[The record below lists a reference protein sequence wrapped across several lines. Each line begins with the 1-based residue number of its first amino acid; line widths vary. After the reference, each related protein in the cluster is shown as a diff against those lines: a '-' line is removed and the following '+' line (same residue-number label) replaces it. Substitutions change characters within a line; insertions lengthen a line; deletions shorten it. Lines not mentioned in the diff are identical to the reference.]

1 MNQMGQKGS
10 KLNDDFDETRAR
22 RKEKKTKAKNTTDDV
37 LFDVLILGAGMSGLS
52 CAREICFALG
62 DDDDFDEK
70 NAIKIALLEGNATVG
85 GRCKQT
91 NKIAKW
97 PVELGAEFVHGEIK
111 NPVKDLI
118 ETTMRREEDLEEI
131 DEKKAKPK
139 LQFSAFEW
147 PDRYAMNTTNK
158 EEKEEK
164 ENYSSSIQKEAPL
177 YSFSKSILLLRDGD
191 ECEKNDKDVWKI
203 HQLFDRLPGVSKT
216 STTTTTTT
224 HDDDSEDDEMSS
236 LSALEWLRDV
246 QKCTEREIR
255 VAELIYATDFGASLR
270 DIGMREIMIEK
281 ERWENGEQYL
291 VMNGGFNELFRRAF
305 LNAFTTRKSRTKKRL
320 IKGVVDENDD
330 DENDD
335 VRRRERNSNSNSNSN
350 SNNSDVVNIDVRL
363 NWEVKTVEKEDER
376 NLIKVT
382 GRTTTTTSEKKTLY
396 AKKVVVSLPLPIYRP
411 TDDDDSDD
419 KKNPKTPTSTSS
431 STSPSSESSSPPKTQ
446 LSRVTFH
453 PPLSEEKQKALRA
466 VKMGNAVKVLL
477 GFNEKFWPQEN
488 LFNVICDHPAPFP
501 EFWVVSDKEK
511 TINDSDDDD
520 NNNNNNDEEESKKEE
535 VRFVITFFVTGDRAN
550 AMAKINPKKRIEMAF
565 KQFVW
570 ITMRITNDDDGRKE
584 FDRIREKHLKTS
596 ETKAWSED
604 KFAGGSYTHPS
615 VGCDRRTRELL
626 AKSEWSDCLFF
637 CGEGTNASV
646 NPCLQGAFETGVRAA
661 KEVLESLKKTK
672 S

>member
-1 MNQMGQKGS
+1 MDGQKGS
-10 KLNDDFDETRAR
+10 EKNDSEKNERERETLKTNEEENFDE
-22 RKEKKTKAKNTTDDV
+22 NII
-37 LFDVLILGAGMSGLS
+37 FDVAILGAGMSGVS
-52 CAREICFALG
+52 CAREICFALIR
-62 DDDDFDEK
+62 DDDDEK
-70 NAIKIALLEGNATVG
+70 NALKGALLEARSSVG

-91 NKIAKW
+91 RKIAKW
-97 PVELGAEFVHGEIK
+97 PVELGAEFIHGEVK
-111 NPVKDLI
+111 NPVKDLLT
-118 ETTMRREEDLEEI
+118 ETMRREEDLEE
-131 DEKKAKPK
+131 DLAGKKGTPK
-139 LQFSAFEW
+139 RMQCSAFEW
-147 PDRYAMNTTNK
+147 PDRYAMNTTTTNNSNE
-158 EEKEEK
+158 EEKE
-164 ENYSSSIQKEAPL
+164 ALL
-177 YSFSKSILLLRDGD
+177 YSFSKKSMLVLRDGD

-216 STTTTTTT
+216 STTTTT
-224 HDDDSEDDEMSS
+224 HNDESEEDEMSS

-255 VAELIYATDFGASLR
+255 VAELIYATDFGASLK

-305 LNAFTTRKSRTKKRL
+305 LNAFQR
-320 IKGVVDENDD
+320 
-330 DENDD
+330 
-335 VRRRERNSNSNSNSN
+335 NSNSNSN
-350 SNNSDVVNIDVRL
+350 SNNSPVVNIDVRL
-363 NWEVKTVEKEDER
+363 NWEVETVEKEDER

-382 GRTTTTTSEKKTLY
+382 GRTTTTETSEKKTLY
-396 AKKVVVSLPLPIYRP
+396 AKKVVVSLPLPMYRP

-419 KKNPKTPTSTSS
+419 DKK
-431 STSPSSESSSPPKTQ
+431 

-453 PPLSEEKQKALRA
+453 PPLSEEKRKALRA

-511 TINDSDDDD
+511 TIYSDEDDII
-520 NNNNNNDEEESKKEE
+520 NNKTDDEEESKKEE

-550 AMAKINPKKRIEMAF
+550 AMAKIDPNERIEMAF
-565 KQFVW
+565 QQFVW
-570 ITMRITNDDDGRKE
+570 ITMRITNDDDDGRKE

-615 VGCDRRTRELL
+615 VGCDRKTRDLL

-661 KEVLESLKKTK
+661 KEVLESLKLQ
-672 S
+672 

>member
-1 MNQMGQKGS
+1 MLTPECFVRTPLLKRRVKGNTVRTTTKTPHKIIIMGQKEGS
-10 KLNDDFDETRAR
+10 EKNDSEKNEREKETKTNEEEDFS
-22 RKEKKTKAKNTTDDV
+22 DDIII
-37 LFDVLILGAGMSGLS
+37 FDVAILGAGMSGVS
-52 CAREICFALG
+52 CAREICFALH
-62 DDDDFDEK
+62 DDDDEK
-70 NAIKIALLEGNATVG
+70 NARKVALLEAQSTVG

-91 NKIAKW
+91 KKIAKW
-97 PVELGAEFVHGEIK
+97 PVELGAEFIHGEVK

-118 ETTMRREEDLEEI
+118 TETMRREEDLEE
-131 DEKKAKPK
+131 DLDGKKGTPK
-139 LQFSAFEW
+139 RMQCSAFEW
-147 PDRYAMNTTNK
+147 PDRYAMNTTTTNNSNT
-158 EEKEEK
+158 EEKD
-164 ENYSSSIQKEAPL
+164 ALL
-177 YSFSKSILLLRDGD
+177 YSFSKKSMLVLRDGD

-216 STTTTTTT
+216 STTTTTT
-224 HDDDSEDDEMSS
+224 HDDESEEDEMSS

-255 VAELIYATDFGASLR
+255 VAELIYATDFGASLK

-305 LNAFTTRKSRTKKRL
+305 LNAFQR
-320 IKGVVDENDD
+320 
-330 DENDD
+330 
-335 VRRRERNSNSNSNSN
+335 NSNSNSN
-350 SNNSDVVNIDVRL
+350 SNNSPVVNIDVRL
-363 NWEVKTVEKEDER
+363 NWEVETVEKVDER

-382 GRTTTTTSEKKTLY
+382 GRTTTTETSEKKTLY
-396 AKKVVVSLPLPIYRP
+396 AKKVVVSLPLPMYRP

-419 KKNPKTPTSTSS
+419 DKK
-431 STSPSSESSSPPKTQ
+431 

-453 PPLSEEKQKALRA
+453 PPLSEEKRKALRA

-511 TINDSDDDD
+511 TIYSDEDD
-520 NNNNNNDEEESKKEE
+520 NNNNTTTTNEEEESKKEE

-550 AMAKINPKKRIEMAF
+550 AMAKIDPNERIEMAF
-565 KQFVW
+565 QQFVW
-570 ITMRITNDDDGRKE
+570 ITMRITNDDDDGRKE

-615 VGCDRRTRELL
+615 VGCDRKTRDLL

-646 NPCLQGAFETGVRAA
+646 NPCLQGAFETGVRAG
-661 KEVLESLKKTK
+661 KEVLESLKLQ
-672 S
+672 

>member
-1 MNQMGQKGS
+1 MLTPECFVRTPLLKRRVKGNTVRTTTKTPHKIIIMGQKEGS
-10 KLNDDFDETRAR
+10 EKNDSEKNEREKETKTNEEEDFS
-22 RKEKKTKAKNTTDDV
+22 DDIII
-37 LFDVLILGAGMSGLS
+37 FDVAILGAGMSGVS
-52 CAREICFALG
+52 CAREICFALH
-62 DDDDFDEK
+62 DDDDEK
-70 NAIKIALLEGNATVG
+70 NARKVALLEAQSTVG

-91 NKIAKW
+91 KKIAKW
-97 PVELGAEFVHGEIK
+97 PVELGAEFIHGEVK
-111 NPVKDLI
+111 NPVKDLLA
-118 ETTMRREEDLEEI
+118 ETMRREEDLEE
-131 DEKKAKPK
+131 DLDGKKGTPK
-139 LQFSAFEW
+139 RMQCSAFEW
-147 PDRYAMNTTNK
+147 PDRYAMNTTTTNNSNT
-158 EEKEEK
+158 EEKD
-164 ENYSSSIQKEAPL
+164 ALL
-177 YSFSKSILLLRDGD
+177 YSFSKKSMLVLRDGD

-216 STTTTTTT
+216 STTTTT
-224 HDDDSEDDEMSS
+224 HNDESEEDEMSS

-255 VAELIYATDFGASLR
+255 VAELIYATDFGASLK

-305 LNAFTTRKSRTKKRL
+305 LNAFQR
-320 IKGVVDENDD
+320 
-330 DENDD
+330 
-335 VRRRERNSNSNSNSN
+335 NSNSNSN
-350 SNNSDVVNIDVRL
+350 SNNSPVVNIDVRL
-363 NWEVKTVEKEDER
+363 NWEVETVEKVDER

-382 GRTTTTTSEKKTLY
+382 GRTTTTETSEKKTLY

-419 KKNPKTPTSTSS
+419 DKK
-431 STSPSSESSSPPKTQ
+431 

-453 PPLSEEKQKALRA
+453 PPLSEEKRKALRA

-511 TINDSDDDD
+511 TIYSDEDD
-520 NNNNNNDEEESKKEE
+520 NNNNNNNNTNEEEESKKEE

-550 AMAKINPKKRIEMAF
+550 AMAKIDPNERIEMAF
-565 KQFVW
+565 QQFVW
-570 ITMRITNDDDGRKE
+570 ITMRITNDDDDGRKE

-615 VGCDRRTRELL
+615 VGCDRKTRDLL

-646 NPCLQGAFETGVRAA
+646 NPCLQGAFETGVRAG
-661 KEVLESLKKTK
+661 KEVLESLKLQ
-672 S
+672 

>member
-1 MNQMGQKGS
+1 MLTPECFVRTPLLKRRVKGNTVRTTTKTPHKIIIMGQKEGS
-10 KLNDDFDETRAR
+10 EKNDSEKNEREKET
-22 RKEKKTKAKNTTDDV
+22 KTNEERT
-37 LFDVLILGAGMSGLS
+37 LMHIFDVAILGAGMSGVS
-52 CAREICFALG
+52 CAREICFALH
-62 DDDDFDEK
+62 DDDDEK
-70 NAIKIALLEGNATVG
+70 NARKVALLEAQSTVG

-91 NKIAKW
+91 KKIAKW
-97 PVELGAEFVHGEIK
+97 PVELGAEFIHGEVK
-111 NPVKDLI
+111 NPVKDLLA
-118 ETTMRREEDLEEI
+118 ETMRREEDLEE
-131 DEKKAKPK
+131 DLDGKKGTPK
-139 LQFSAFEW
+139 RMQCSAFEW
-147 PDRYAMNTTNK
+147 PDRYAMNTTTTNNSNT
-158 EEKEEK
+158 EEKE
-164 ENYSSSIQKEAPL
+164 ALL
-177 YSFSKSILLLRDGD
+177 YSFSKKSMLVLRDGD

-216 STTTTTTT
+216 STTTTTT
-224 HDDDSEDDEMSS
+224 HNDESEEDEMSS

-255 VAELIYATDFGASLR
+255 VAELIYATDFGASLK

-305 LNAFTTRKSRTKKRL
+305 LNAFQR
-320 IKGVVDENDD
+320 
-330 DENDD
+330 
-335 VRRRERNSNSNSNSN
+335 NSNSNSN
-350 SNNSDVVNIDVRL
+350 SNNSPVVNIDVRL
-363 NWEVKTVEKEDER
+363 NWEVETVEKVDER

-382 GRTTTTTSEKKTLY
+382 GRTTTTETSEKKTLY

-419 KKNPKTPTSTSS
+419 DKK
-431 STSPSSESSSPPKTQ
+431 

-453 PPLSEEKQKALRA
+453 PPLSEEKRKALRA

-511 TINDSDDDD
+511 TIYSDEDD
-520 NNNNNNDEEESKKEE
+520 NNNNNNNTTNEEEESKKEE

-550 AMAKINPKKRIEMAF
+550 AMAKIDPNERIEMAF
-565 KQFVW
+565 QQFVW
-570 ITMRITNDDDGRKE
+570 ITMRITNDDDDGRKE

-615 VGCDRRTRELL
+615 VGCDRKTRDLL

-661 KEVLESLKKTK
+661 KEVLESLKLQ
-672 S
+672 

>member
-1 MNQMGQKGS
+1 MLTPECFVRTPLLKRRVKGNTVRTTTKTPHKIIIMGQKEGS
-10 KLNDDFDETRAR
+10 EKNDSEKNEREKETKTNEEEDFS
-22 RKEKKTKAKNTTDDV
+22 DDIII
-37 LFDVLILGAGMSGLS
+37 FDVAILGAGMSGVS
-52 CAREICFALG
+52 CAREICFALH
-62 DDDDFDEK
+62 DDDDEK
-70 NAIKIALLEGNATVG
+70 NARKVALLEAQSTVG

-91 NKIAKW
+91 KKIAKW
-97 PVELGAEFVHGEIK
+97 PVELGAEFIHGEVK
-111 NPVKDLI
+111 NPVKNLLA
-118 ETTMRREEDLEEI
+118 ETMRREEDLEE
-131 DEKKAKPK
+131 DLDGKKGTPK
-139 LQFSAFEW
+139 RMQCSAFEW
-147 PDRYAMNTTNK
+147 PDRYAMNTTTTNNNNSNK
-158 EEKEEK
+158 EEKE
-164 ENYSSSIQKEAPL
+164 ALL
-177 YSFSKSILLLRDGD
+177 YSFSKKSMLVLRDGD

-216 STTTTTTT
+216 STTTTT
-224 HDDDSEDDEMSS
+224 HDDESEEDEMSS

-255 VAELIYATDFGASLR
+255 VAELIYATDFGASLK

-305 LNAFTTRKSRTKKRL
+305 LNAFQR
-320 IKGVVDENDD
+320 
-330 DENDD
+330 
-335 VRRRERNSNSNSNSN
+335 NSNSNSN
-350 SNNSDVVNIDVRL
+350 SNNSPVVNIDVRL
-363 NWEVKTVEKEDER
+363 NWEVETVEKVDER

-382 GRTTTTTSEKKTLY
+382 GRTTTTETSEKKTLY
-396 AKKVVVSLPLPIYRP
+396 AKKVVVSLPLPMYRP

-419 KKNPKTPTSTSS
+419 DKK
-431 STSPSSESSSPPKTQ
+431 

-453 PPLSEEKQKALRA
+453 PPLSEEKRKALRA

-511 TINDSDDDD
+511 TIYSDEDD
-520 NNNNNNDEEESKKEE
+520 NNNNNNNTTNEEEESKKEE

-550 AMAKINPKKRIEMAF
+550 AMAKIDPNERIEMAF
-565 KQFVW
+565 QQFVW
-570 ITMRITNDDDGRKE
+570 ITMRITNDDDDGRKE

-615 VGCDRRTRELL
+615 VGCDRKTRDLL

-646 NPCLQGAFETGVRAA
+646 NPCLQGAFETGVRAG
-661 KEVLESLKKTK
+661 KEVLESLKLQ
-672 S
+672 

>member
-1 MNQMGQKGS
+1 MDGQKGS
-10 KLNDDFDETRAR
+10 EKNDSEKNERERETLKTNEEENFDE
-22 RKEKKTKAKNTTDDV
+22 NII
-37 LFDVLILGAGMSGLS
+37 FDVAILGAGMSGVS
-52 CAREICFALG
+52 CAREIYFALIR
-62 DDDDFDEK
+62 DDDDEK
-70 NAIKIALLEGNATVG
+70 NALKGALLEARSSVG

-91 NKIAKW
+91 RKIAKW
-97 PVELGAEFVHGEIK
+97 PVELGAEFIHGEVK
-111 NPVKDLI
+111 NPVKDLLT
-118 ETTMRREEDLEEI
+118 ETMRREEDLEE
-131 DEKKAKPK
+131 DLAGKKGTPK
-139 LQFSAFEW
+139 RMQCSAFEW
-147 PDRYAMNTTNK
+147 PDRYAMNTTTTNNSNE
-158 EEKEEK
+158 EEKE
-164 ENYSSSIQKEAPL
+164 ALL
-177 YSFSKSILLLRDGD
+177 YSFSKKSMLVLRDGD

-216 STTTTTTT
+216 STTTTT
-224 HDDDSEDDEMSS
+224 HNDESEEDEMSS

-255 VAELIYATDFGASLR
+255 VAELIYATDFGASLK

-305 LNAFTTRKSRTKKRL
+305 LNAFQRS
-320 IKGVVDENDD
+320 
-330 DENDD
+330 
-335 VRRRERNSNSNSNSN
+335 SNSNSNSIN
-350 SNNSDVVNIDVRL
+350 SPVVNIDVRL
-363 NWEVKTVEKEDER
+363 NWEVETVEKEDER

-382 GRTTTTTSEKKTLY
+382 GRTTTTETSEKKTLY
-396 AKKVVVSLPLPIYRP
+396 AKKVVVSLPLPMYRP

-419 KKNPKTPTSTSS
+419 DKK
-431 STSPSSESSSPPKTQ
+431 

-453 PPLSEEKQKALRA
+453 PPLSEEKRKALRA

-511 TINDSDDDD
+511 TIYSDEDD
-520 NNNNNNDEEESKKEE
+520 NNNNNNNTNEEEESKKEE

-550 AMAKINPKKRIEMAF
+550 AMAKIDPNERIEMAF
-565 KQFVW
+565 QQFVW
-570 ITMRITNDDDGRKE
+570 ITMRITNDDDDGRKE

-615 VGCDRRTRELL
+615 VGCDRKTRDLL

-661 KEVLESLKKTK
+661 KEVLESLKLQ
-672 S
+672 

>member
-1 MNQMGQKGS
+1 MGQKGS
-10 KLNDDFDETRAR
+10 EKNDSETNERERETKKTNEEDFD
-22 RKEKKTKAKNTTDDV
+22 DSI
-37 LFDVLILGAGMSGLS
+37 FDVAILGAGMSGVS
-52 CAREICFALG
+52 CAREICFALH
-62 DDDDFDEK
+62 DDDEK
-70 NAIKIALLEGNATVG
+70 NARKVALLEAHSTVG

-91 NKIAKW
+91 KKIAKW
-97 PVELGAEFVHGEIK
+97 PVELGAEFIHGEVK
-111 NPVKDLI
+111 NPVKDLLA
-118 ETTMRREEDLEEI
+118 ETMRREEDLEE
-131 DEKKAKPK
+131 DLDGKKGTPK
-139 LQFSAFEW
+139 RMQCSAFEW
-147 PDRYAMNTTNK
+147 PDRYAMNTTTTNNRNT
-158 EEKEEK
+158 EEKD
-164 ENYSSSIQKEAPL
+164 ALL
-177 YSFSKSILLLRDGD
+177 YSFSKKSMLVLRDGD

-216 STTTTTTT
+216 STTTTTT
-224 HDDDSEDDEMSS
+224 HNDEPEEDEMSS

-255 VAELIYATDFGASLR
+255 VAELIYATDFGASLK

-305 LNAFTTRKSRTKKRL
+305 LNAFQ
-320 IKGVVDENDD
+320 
-330 DENDD
+330 
-335 VRRRERNSNSNSNSN
+335 RNSNSNSNSN
-350 SNNSDVVNIDVRL
+350 SNNSPVVNIDVRL
-363 NWEVKTVEKEDER
+363 NWEVETVEKVDER

-382 GRTTTTTSEKKTLY
+382 GRTTTTETSEKKTLY
-396 AKKVVVSLPLPIYRP
+396 AKKVVVSLPLPMYRP

-419 KKNPKTPTSTSS
+419 KK
-431 STSPSSESSSPPKTQ
+431 

-453 PPLSEEKQKALRA
+453 PPLSEEKRKALRA

-511 TINDSDDDD
+511 TIYSDEDDNTT
-520 NNNNNNDEEESKKEE
+520 NNNNTTNEEEESKKEE

-550 AMAKINPKKRIEMAF
+550 AMAKIDPNERIEMAF
-565 KQFVW
+565 QQFVW
-570 ITMRITNDDDGRKE
+570 ITMRITNDDDDGRKE

-615 VGCDRRTRELL
+615 VGCDRKTRDLL

-661 KEVLESLKKTK
+661 KEVLESLKLQ
-672 S
+672 

>member
-1 MNQMGQKGS
+1 MGQKEGS
-10 KLNDDFDETRAR
+10 EKNDFEKNEREKET
-22 RKEKKTKAKNTTDDV
+22 KTNEEESI
-37 LFDVLILGAGMSGLS
+37 FDVAILGAGMSGVS
-52 CAREICFALG
+52 CAREICFALN
-62 DDDDFDEK
+62 DDDDDEK
-70 NAIKIALLEGNATVG
+70 NARKVALLEAHSSVG

-91 NKIAKW
+91 KKIAKW
-97 PVELGAEFVHGEIK
+97 PVELGAEFIHGEVK
-111 NPVKDLI
+111 NPVKNLLA
-118 ETTMRREEDLEEI
+118 ETMRREEDLEE
-131 DEKKAKPK
+131 DYLDGKKGTPK
-139 LQFSAFEW
+139 RMQCSAFEW
-147 PDRYAMNTTNK
+147 PDRYAMNTTTN
-158 EEKEEK
+158 EKEEK
-164 ENYSSSIQKEAPL
+164 ENAS
-177 YSFSKSILLLRDGD
+177 YSFSKKSMLVLRDGD

-216 STTTTTTT
+216 STTTTTT
-224 HDDDSEDDEMSS
+224 HDDESEEDEMSS

-255 VAELIYATDFGASLR
+255 VAELIYATDFGASLK

-305 LNAFTTRKSRTKKRL
+305 LNAFQR
-320 IKGVVDENDD
+320 
-330 DENDD
+330 
-335 VRRRERNSNSNSNSN
+335 NSNSNSN
-350 SNNSDVVNIDVRL
+350 SNNSPVVNIDLRL
-363 NWEVKTVEKEDER
+363 NWEVETVEKEDER

-382 GRTTTTTSEKKTLY
+382 GRTTTTETSEKKTLY

-419 KKNPKTPTSTSS
+419 DKK
-431 STSPSSESSSPPKTQ
+431 

-453 PPLSEEKQKALRA
+453 PPLSEEKRKALRA

-511 TINDSDDDD
+511 TIYSDEDDTTTST
-520 NNNNNNDEEESKKEE
+520 NNTTNEEEESKKEE

-550 AMAKINPKKRIEMAF
+550 AMAKIDPNERIEMAF
-565 KQFVW
+565 QQFVW
-570 ITMRITNDDDGRKE
+570 ITMRITNDDDDGRKE

-615 VGCDRRTRELL
+615 VGCDRKTRDLL

-661 KEVLESLKKTK
+661 KEVLESLKLQ
-672 S
+672 

>member
-1 MNQMGQKGS
+1 VLTPECFVVCTLFLKRRGKGNTVRTTTKTPHKIIIMGQKEGS
-10 KLNDDFDETRAR
+10 EKNDFENERERETKTNEEEDFD
-22 RKEKKTKAKNTTDDV
+22 DDSII
-37 LFDVLILGAGMSGLS
+37 FDVAILGAGMSGVS
-52 CAREICFALG
+52 CAREICFALN
-62 DDDDFDEK
+62 DDDDEK
-70 NAIKIALLEGNATVG
+70 NALKVALLEAQSTVG

-91 NKIAKW
+91 KKIAKW
-97 PVELGAEFVHGEIK
+97 PVELGAEFIHGEVK

-118 ETTMRREEDLEEI
+118 TETMRREEDLEE
-131 DEKKAKPK
+131 DLDGKKGTPK
-139 LQFSAFEW
+139 RMQCSAFEW
-147 PDRYAMNTTNK
+147 PDRYAMNTTTTNNNNSNK
-158 EEKEEK
+158 EEKD
-164 ENYSSSIQKEAPL
+164 ALL
-177 YSFSKSILLLRDGD
+177 YSFSKKSMLVLRDGD

-216 STTTTTTT
+216 STTTTTT
-224 HDDDSEDDEMSS
+224 HNDESEEDEMSS

-255 VAELIYATDFGASLR
+255 VAELIYATDFGASLK

-305 LNAFTTRKSRTKKRL
+305 LNAFQR
-320 IKGVVDENDD
+320 
-330 DENDD
+330 
-335 VRRRERNSNSNSNSN
+335 NSNSNSN
-350 SNNSDVVNIDVRL
+350 SNNSPVVNIDVRL
-363 NWEVKTVEKEDER
+363 NWEVETVEKVDER

-382 GRTTTTTSEKKTLY
+382 GRTATTETSEKKTLY

-419 KKNPKTPTSTSS
+419 DKK
-431 STSPSSESSSPPKTQ
+431 

-453 PPLSEEKQKALRA
+453 PPLSEEKRKALRA

-511 TINDSDDDD
+511 TIYSDEDD
-520 NNNNNNDEEESKKEE
+520 NNNNNNNTTNEEEESKKEE

-550 AMAKINPKKRIEMAF
+550 AMAKIDPNERIEMAF
-565 KQFVW
+565 QQFVW
-570 ITMRITNDDDGRKE
+570 ITMRITNDDDDGRKE

-615 VGCDRRTRELL
+615 VGCDRKTRDLL

-646 NPCLQGAFETGVRAA
+646 NPCLQGAFETGVRAG
-661 KEVLESLKKTK
+661 KEVLESLKLQ
-672 S
+672 

>member
-1 MNQMGQKGS
+1 MGQKEGS
-10 KLNDDFDETRAR
+10 EKNDFENERERETL
-22 RKEKKTKAKNTTDDV
+22 KTNEEEII
-37 LFDVLILGAGMSGLS
+37 FDVVILGAGMSGVS
-52 CAREICFALG
+52 CAREICFALH
-62 DDDDFDEK
+62 DDDDEK
-70 NAIKIALLEGNATVG
+70 NARKVALLEAQSTVG

-91 NKIAKW
+91 KKIAKW
-97 PVELGAEFVHGEIK
+97 PVELGAEFIHGEVK
-111 NPVKDLI
+111 NPVKDLLA
-118 ETTMRREEDLEEI
+118 ETMRREEDLEE
-131 DEKKAKPK
+131 DLDGKKGTPK
-139 LQFSAFEW
+139 RMQCSAFEW
-147 PDRYAMNTTNK
+147 PDRYAMNTTTTNNSNT
-158 EEKEEK
+158 EEKD
-164 ENYSSSIQKEAPL
+164 ALL
-177 YSFSKSILLLRDGD
+177 YSFSKKSMLVLRDGD

-216 STTTTTTT
+216 STTTTTT
-224 HDDDSEDDEMSS
+224 HNDESEEDEMSS

-255 VAELIYATDFGASLR
+255 VAELIYATDFGASLK

-305 LNAFTTRKSRTKKRL
+305 LNAFQR
-320 IKGVVDENDD
+320 
-330 DENDD
+330 
-335 VRRRERNSNSNSNSN
+335 NSNSNSN
-350 SNNSDVVNIDVRL
+350 SNNSPVVNIDVRL
-363 NWEVKTVEKEDER
+363 NWEVETVEKVDER

-382 GRTTTTTSEKKTLY
+382 GRTTTTETSEKKTLY

-419 KKNPKTPTSTSS
+419 KK
-431 STSPSSESSSPPKTQ
+431 

-453 PPLSEEKQKALRA
+453 PPLSEEKRKALRA

-511 TINDSDDDD
+511 TIYSDEDD
-520 NNNNNNDEEESKKEE
+520 NNNNNNNNTNEEEESKKEE

-550 AMAKINPKKRIEMAF
+550 AMAKIDPNERIEMAF
-565 KQFVW
+565 QQFVW
-570 ITMRITNDDDGRKE
+570 ITMRITNDDDDGRKE

-615 VGCDRRTRELL
+615 VGCDRKTRDLL

-646 NPCLQGAFETGVRAA
+646 NPCLQGAFETGVRAG
-661 KEVLESLKKTK
+661 KEVLESLKLQ
-672 S
+672 

>member
-1 MNQMGQKGS
+1 MGQKEGS
-10 KLNDDFDETRAR
+10 EKNDSEKNEREKET
-22 RKEKKTKAKNTTDDV
+22 KTNEEEI
-37 LFDVLILGAGMSGLS
+37 LFDVAILGAGMSGAS
-52 CAREICFALG
+52 CAREICFALH
-62 DDDDFDEK
+62 DDDDDDEK
-70 NAIKIALLEGNATVG
+70 NARKKVALLEAHSSVG

-91 NKIAKW
+91 KKIAKW
-97 PVELGAEFVHGEIK
+97 PVELGAEFIHGEVK
-111 NPVKDLI
+111 NPVKNLLA
-118 ETTMRREEDLEEI
+118 ETMRREEDLEE
-131 DEKKAKPK
+131 DLDGKKGTPK
-139 LQFSAFEW
+139 RMQCSAFEW
-147 PDRYAMNTTNK
+147 PDRYAMNTTTN
-158 EEKEEK
+158 EKEEK
-164 ENYSSSIQKEAPL
+164 ENAS
-177 YSFSKSILLLRDGD
+177 YSFSKKSMLVLRDGD

-216 STTTTTTT
+216 STTTTT
-224 HDDDSEDDEMSS
+224 HDDESEEDEMSS

-255 VAELIYATDFGASLR
+255 VAELIYATDFGASLK

-305 LNAFTTRKSRTKKRL
+305 LNAFQR
-320 IKGVVDENDD
+320 
-330 DENDD
+330 
-335 VRRRERNSNSNSNSN
+335 NSNSNSN
-350 SNNSDVVNIDVRL
+350 SNNSPVVNIDVRL
-363 NWEVKTVEKEDER
+363 NWEVETVEKEDER

-382 GRTTTTTSEKKTLY
+382 GRTTTTETSEKKTLY

-419 KKNPKTPTSTSS
+419 DKK
-431 STSPSSESSSPPKTQ
+431 

-453 PPLSEEKQKALRA
+453 PPLSEEKRKALRA

-511 TINDSDDDD
+511 TIYSDEDDNTTT
-520 NNNNNNDEEESKKEE
+520 NNNNTTNEEEESKKEE

-550 AMAKINPKKRIEMAF
+550 AMAKIDPNERIEMAF
-565 KQFVW
+565 QQFVW
-570 ITMRITNDDDGRKE
+570 ITMRITNDDDDGRKE

-615 VGCDRRTRELL
+615 VGCDRKTRDLL

-646 NPCLQGAFETGVRAA
+646 NPCLQGAFETGVRAG
-661 KEVLESLKKTK
+661 KEVLESLKLQ
-672 S
+672 

>member
-1 MNQMGQKGS
+1 MRTPLLKRRVKGNTVRTTTKTPHKIIIMGQKEGS
-10 KLNDDFDETRAR
+10 EKNDSEKNEREKETKTNEEDFD
-22 RKEKKTKAKNTTDDV
+22 DII
-37 LFDVLILGAGMSGLS
+37 FDVAILGAGMSGVS
-52 CAREICFALG
+52 CAREICFALH
-62 DDDDFDEK
+62 DDDDEK
-70 NAIKIALLEGNATVG
+70 NARKVALLEAHSTVG

-91 NKIAKW
+91 KKIAKW
-97 PVELGAEFVHGEIK
+97 PVELGAEFIHGEVK
-111 NPVKDLI
+111 NPVKDLLA
-118 ETTMRREEDLEEI
+118 ETMRREEDLEE
-131 DEKKAKPK
+131 DLDGKKGTPK
-139 LQFSAFEW
+139 RMQCSAFEW
-147 PDRYAMNTTNK
+147 PDRYAMNTTTTNNSNT
-158 EEKEEK
+158 EEKE
-164 ENYSSSIQKEAPL
+164 ALL
-177 YSFSKSILLLRDGD
+177 YSFSKKSMLVLRDGD

-216 STTTTTTT
+216 STTTTTT
-224 HDDDSEDDEMSS
+224 HDDESEEDEMSS

-255 VAELIYATDFGASLR
+255 VAELIYATDFGASLK

-305 LNAFTTRKSRTKKRL
+305 LNAFQR
-320 IKGVVDENDD
+320 
-330 DENDD
+330 
-335 VRRRERNSNSNSNSN
+335 NSNSNSN
-350 SNNSDVVNIDVRL
+350 SNNSPVVNIDVRL
-363 NWEVKTVEKEDER
+363 NWEVETVEKVDER

-382 GRTTTTTSEKKTLY
+382 GRTTTTETSEKKTLY

-419 KKNPKTPTSTSS
+419 DKK
-431 STSPSSESSSPPKTQ
+431 

-453 PPLSEEKQKALRA
+453 PPLSEEKRKALRA

-511 TINDSDDDD
+511 TIYSDEDD
-520 NNNNNNDEEESKKEE
+520 NNNNNNNTTNEEEESKKEE

-550 AMAKINPKKRIEMAF
+550 AMAKIDPNERIEMAF
-565 KQFVW
+565 QQFVW
-570 ITMRITNDDDGRKE
+570 ITMRITNDDDDGRKE

-615 VGCDRRTRELL
+615 VGCDRKTRDLL

-646 NPCLQGAFETGVRAA
+646 NPCLQGAFETGVRAG
-661 KEVLESLKKTK
+661 KEVLESLKLQ
-672 S
+672 

>member
-1 MNQMGQKGS
+1 MDGQKGS
-10 KLNDDFDETRAR
+10 EKNDSEKNERERETLKTNEEENFDE
-22 RKEKKTKAKNTTDDV
+22 NII
-37 LFDVLILGAGMSGLS
+37 FDVAILGAGMSGVS
-52 CAREICFALG
+52 CAREIYFALIR
-62 DDDDFDEK
+62 DDDDEK
-70 NAIKIALLEGNATVG
+70 NALKGALLEARSSVG

-91 NKIAKW
+91 RKIAKW
-97 PVELGAEFVHGEIK
+97 PVELGAEFIHGEVK
-111 NPVKDLI
+111 NPVKDLLT
-118 ETTMRREEDLEEI
+118 ETMRREEDLEE
-131 DEKKAKPK
+131 DLAGKKGTPK
-139 LQFSAFEW
+139 RMQCSAFEW
-147 PDRYAMNTTNK
+147 PDRYAMNTTTTNNSNE
-158 EEKEEK
+158 EEKE
-164 ENYSSSIQKEAPL
+164 ALL
-177 YSFSKSILLLRDGD
+177 YSFSKKSMLVLRDGD

-216 STTTTTTT
+216 STTTTT
-224 HDDDSEDDEMSS
+224 HNDESEEDEMSS

-255 VAELIYATDFGASLR
+255 VAELIYATDFGASLK

-305 LNAFTTRKSRTKKRL
+305 LNAFQR
-320 IKGVVDENDD
+320 
-330 DENDD
+330 
-335 VRRRERNSNSNSNSN
+335 NSNSNSN
-350 SNNSDVVNIDVRL
+350 SNNSPVVNIDVRL
-363 NWEVKTVEKEDER
+363 NWEVETVEKEDER

-382 GRTTTTTSEKKTLY
+382 GRTTTTETSEKKTLY
-396 AKKVVVSLPLPIYRP
+396 AKKVVVSLPLPMYRP

-419 KKNPKTPTSTSS
+419 DKK
-431 STSPSSESSSPPKTQ
+431 

-453 PPLSEEKQKALRA
+453 PPLSEEKRKALRA

-511 TINDSDDDD
+511 TIYSDEDD
-520 NNNNNNDEEESKKEE
+520 NNNNNNNTNEEEESKKEE

-550 AMAKINPKKRIEMAF
+550 AMAKIDPNERIEMAF
-565 KQFVW
+565 QQFVW
-570 ITMRITNDDDGRKE
+570 ITMRITNDDDDGRKE

-615 VGCDRRTRELL
+615 VGCDRKTRDLL

-661 KEVLESLKKTK
+661 KEVLESLKLQ
-672 S
+672 

>member
-1 MNQMGQKGS
+1 MGQKGS
-10 KLNDDFDETRAR
+10 EKNDSETNERER
-22 RKEKKTKAKNTTDDV
+22 ETKKTNEEEDFSDDIII
-37 LFDVLILGAGMSGLS
+37 FDVVILGAGMSGVS
-52 CAREICFALG
+52 CAREICFALN
-62 DDDDFDEK
+62 DDDEK
-70 NAIKIALLEGNATVG
+70 NARKVALLEAHSTVG

-91 NKIAKW
+91 KKIAKW
-97 PVELGAEFVHGEIK
+97 PVELGAEFIHGEVK
-111 NPVKDLI
+111 NPVKDLLA
-118 ETTMRREEDLEEI
+118 ETMRREEDLEE
-131 DEKKAKPK
+131 DLDGKKGTPK
-139 LQFSAFEW
+139 RMQCSAFEW
-147 PDRYAMNTTNK
+147 PDRYAMNTNNNSSSNT
-158 EEKEEK
+158 EEKD
-164 ENYSSSIQKEAPL
+164 ALL
-177 YSFSKSILLLRDGD
+177 YSFSKKSMLVLRDGD

-216 STTTTTTT
+216 STTTTTT
-224 HDDDSEDDEMSS
+224 HNDEPEEDEMSS

-305 LNAFTTRKSRTKKRL
+305 LNAFQR
-320 IKGVVDENDD
+320 
-330 DENDD
+330 
-335 VRRRERNSNSNSNSN
+335 NSNSNSN
-350 SNNSDVVNIDVRL
+350 SNNSPVVNIDVRL
-363 NWEVKTVEKEDER
+363 NWEVETVEKEDER

-419 KKNPKTPTSTSS
+419 KKNPKTPTSTST

-453 PPLSEEKQKALRA
+453 PPLSEQKQKALRA

-511 TINDSDDDD
+511 TIYSDEDD
-520 NNNNNNDEEESKKEE
+520 NNNNNNNNNTNEEEESKKEE

-550 AMAKINPKKRIEMAF
+550 AMAKIDPNERIEMAF
-565 KQFVW
+565 QQFVW
-570 ITMRITNDDDGRKE
+570 ITMRITNDDDDGRKE

-615 VGCDRRTRELL
+615 VGCDRKTRDLL

-661 KEVLESLKKTK
+661 KEVLESLKLQ
-672 S
+672 

>member
-1 MNQMGQKGS
+1 MGQKGS
-10 KLNDDFDETRAR
+10 EKNDSETNERER
-22 RKEKKTKAKNTTDDV
+22 ETKKTNEEEII
-37 LFDVLILGAGMSGLS
+37 FDVAILGAGMSGVS
-52 CAREICFALG
+52 CAREICFALH
-62 DDDDFDEK
+62 DDEK
-70 NAIKIALLEGNATVG
+70 NARKVALLEAHSTVG

-91 NKIAKW
+91 KKIAKW
-97 PVELGAEFVHGEIK
+97 PVELGAEFIHGEVK
-111 NPVKDLI
+111 NPVKDLLA
-118 ETTMRREEDLEEI
+118 ETMRREEDLEE
-131 DEKKAKPK
+131 DLDGKKGTPK
-139 LQFSAFEW
+139 RMQCSAFEW
-147 PDRYAMNTTNK
+147 PDRYAMNTTTTNNRNT
-158 EEKEEK
+158 EEKD
-164 ENYSSSIQKEAPL
+164 ALL
-177 YSFSKSILLLRDGD
+177 YSFSKKSMLVLRDGD

-216 STTTTTTT
+216 STTTTTT
-224 HDDDSEDDEMSS
+224 HNDESEEDEMSS

-255 VAELIYATDFGASLR
+255 VAELIYATDFGASLK

-305 LNAFTTRKSRTKKRL
+305 LNAFQR
-320 IKGVVDENDD
+320 
-330 DENDD
+330 
-335 VRRRERNSNSNSNSN
+335 NSNSNSN
-350 SNNSDVVNIDVRL
+350 SNNSPVVNIDVRL
-363 NWEVKTVEKEDER
+363 NWEVETVEKVDER

-382 GRTTTTTSEKKTLY
+382 GRTTTTETSEKKTLY

-419 KKNPKTPTSTSS
+419 KK
-431 STSPSSESSSPPKTQ
+431 

-453 PPLSEEKQKALRA
+453 PPLSEEKRKALRA

-511 TINDSDDDD
+511 TIYSDEDDNTT
-520 NNNNNNDEEESKKEE
+520 NNNNTTNEEEESKKEE

-550 AMAKINPKKRIEMAF
+550 AMAKIDPNERIEMAF
-565 KQFVW
+565 QQFVW
-570 ITMRITNDDDGRKE
+570 ITMRITNDDDDGRKE

-615 VGCDRRTRELL
+615 VGCDRKTRDLL

-661 KEVLESLKKTK
+661 KEVLESLKLQ
-672 S
+672 

>member
-1 MNQMGQKGS
+1 VLKVLTPLLKRRGKGNTVRTTTKTPHKIIIMGQKEGS
-10 KLNDDFDETRAR
+10 EKNDFENERERET
-22 RKEKKTKAKNTTDDV
+22 KKTNEEEII
-37 LFDVLILGAGMSGLS
+37 FDVVILGAGMSGVS
-52 CAREICFALG
+52 CAREICFALH
-62 DDDDFDEK
+62 DDDDEK
-70 NAIKIALLEGNATVG
+70 NARKVALLEAHSTVG

-91 NKIAKW
+91 KKIAKW
-97 PVELGAEFVHGEIK
+97 PVELGAEFIHGEVK
-111 NPVKDLI
+111 NPVKDLLT
-118 ETTMRREEDLEEI
+118 ETMRREEDLEE
-131 DEKKAKPK
+131 DLDGKKGTPK
-139 LQFSAFEW
+139 RMQCSAFEW
-147 PDRYAMNTTNK
+147 PDRYAMNTTTNNNSNK
-158 EEKEEK
+158 EEKE
-164 ENYSSSIQKEAPL
+164 ALL
-177 YSFSKSILLLRDGD
+177 YSFSKKSMLVLRDGD

-216 STTTTTTT
+216 STTTTT
-224 HDDDSEDDEMSS
+224 HDDESEEDEMSS

-255 VAELIYATDFGASLR
+255 VAELIYATDFGASLK

-305 LNAFTTRKSRTKKRL
+305 LNAFQR
-320 IKGVVDENDD
+320 
-330 DENDD
+330 
-335 VRRRERNSNSNSNSN
+335 NSNSNSN
-350 SNNSDVVNIDVRL
+350 SNNSPVVNIDVRL
-363 NWEVKTVEKEDER
+363 NWEVETVEKVDER

-382 GRTTTTTSEKKTLY
+382 GRTTTTETSEKKTLY

-419 KKNPKTPTSTSS
+419 DKK
-431 STSPSSESSSPPKTQ
+431 

-453 PPLSEEKQKALRA
+453 PPLSEEKRKALRA

-511 TINDSDDDD
+511 TIYSDEDD
-520 NNNNNNDEEESKKEE
+520 NNNNNNTNEEEESKKEE

-550 AMAKINPKKRIEMAF
+550 AMAKIDPNERIEMAF
-565 KQFVW
+565 QQFVW
-570 ITMRITNDDDGRKE
+570 ITMRITNDDDDGRKE

-615 VGCDRRTRELL
+615 VGCDRKTRDLL

-661 KEVLESLKKTK
+661 KEVLESLKLQ
-672 S
+672 

>member
-1 MNQMGQKGS
+1 MGQKEGS
-10 KLNDDFDETRAR
+10 EKNDFENERERETL
-22 RKEKKTKAKNTTDDV
+22 KTNEEEII
-37 LFDVLILGAGMSGLS
+37 FDVVILGAGMSGVS
-52 CAREICFALG
+52 CAREICFALH
-62 DDDDFDEK
+62 DDDDEK
-70 NAIKIALLEGNATVG
+70 NARKVALLEAHSTVG

-91 NKIAKW
+91 KKIAKW
-97 PVELGAEFVHGEIK
+97 PVELGAEFIHGEVK
-111 NPVKDLI
+111 NPVKDLLA
-118 ETTMRREEDLEEI
+118 ETMRREEDLEE
-131 DEKKAKPK
+131 DLDGKKGTPK
-139 LQFSAFEW
+139 RMQCSAFEW
-147 PDRYAMNTTNK
+147 PDRYAMNTTTTNNSNT
-158 EEKEEK
+158 EEKD
-164 ENYSSSIQKEAPL
+164 ALL
-177 YSFSKSILLLRDGD
+177 YSFSKKSMLVLRDGD

-216 STTTTTTT
+216 STTTTTT
-224 HDDDSEDDEMSS
+224 HNDESEEDEMSS

-255 VAELIYATDFGASLR
+255 VAELIYATDFGASLK

-305 LNAFTTRKSRTKKRL
+305 LNAFQR
-320 IKGVVDENDD
+320 
-330 DENDD
+330 
-335 VRRRERNSNSNSNSN
+335 NSNSNSN
-350 SNNSDVVNIDVRL
+350 SNNSPVVNIDVRL
-363 NWEVKTVEKEDER
+363 NWEVETVEKVDER

-382 GRTTTTTSEKKTLY
+382 GRTTTTETSEKKTLY
-396 AKKVVVSLPLPIYRP
+396 AKKVVVSLPLPMYRP

-419 KKNPKTPTSTSS
+419 DKK
-431 STSPSSESSSPPKTQ
+431 

-453 PPLSEEKQKALRA
+453 PPLSEEKRKALRA

-511 TINDSDDDD
+511 TIYSDEDD
-520 NNNNNNDEEESKKEE
+520 NTTTNNNTTNEEEESKKEE

-550 AMAKINPKKRIEMAF
+550 AMAKIDPNERIEMAF
-565 KQFVW
+565 QQFVW
-570 ITMRITNDDDGRKE
+570 ITMRITNDDDDGRKE

-615 VGCDRRTRELL
+615 VGCDRKTRDLL

-661 KEVLESLKKTK
+661 KEVLESLKLQ
-672 S
+672 

>member
-1 MNQMGQKGS
+1 MGQKGS
-10 KLNDDFDETRAR
+10 EKNDFENEREKET
-22 RKEKKTKAKNTTDDV
+22 KKTNEEEII
-37 LFDVLILGAGMSGLS
+37 FDVAILGAGMSGVS
-52 CAREICFALG
+52 CAREICFALH
-62 DDDDFDEK
+62 DDDDEK
-70 NAIKIALLEGNATVG
+70 NARKVALLEAQSTVG

-91 NKIAKW
+91 KKIAKW
-97 PVELGAEFVHGEIK
+97 PVELGAEFIHGEVK
-111 NPVKDLI
+111 NPVKDLLA
-118 ETTMRREEDLEEI
+118 ETMRREEDLEE
-131 DEKKAKPK
+131 DLDGKKGTPK
-139 LQFSAFEW
+139 RMQCSAFEW
-147 PDRYAMNTTNK
+147 PDRYAMNTTTTNNSNT
-158 EEKEEK
+158 EEKD
-164 ENYSSSIQKEAPL
+164 ALL
-177 YSFSKSILLLRDGD
+177 YSFSKKSMLVLRDGD

-216 STTTTTTT
+216 STTTTTT
-224 HDDDSEDDEMSS
+224 HNDESEEDEMSS

-255 VAELIYATDFGASLR
+255 VAELIYATDFGASLK

-305 LNAFTTRKSRTKKRL
+305 LNAFQR
-320 IKGVVDENDD
+320 
-330 DENDD
+330 
-335 VRRRERNSNSNSNSN
+335 NSNSNSN
-350 SNNSDVVNIDVRL
+350 SNNSPVVNIDVRL
-363 NWEVKTVEKEDER
+363 NWEVETVEKVDER

-382 GRTTTTTSEKKTLY
+382 GRTTTTETSEKKTLY

-419 KKNPKTPTSTSS
+419 DKK
-431 STSPSSESSSPPKTQ
+431 

-453 PPLSEEKQKALRA
+453 PPLSEEKRKALRA

-511 TINDSDDDD
+511 TIYSDEDD
-520 NNNNNNDEEESKKEE
+520 NNNNNTNEEEESKKEE

-550 AMAKINPKKRIEMAF
+550 AMAKIDPNERIEMAF
-565 KQFVW
+565 QQFVW
-570 ITMRITNDDDGRKE
+570 ITMRITNDDDDGRKE

-615 VGCDRRTRELL
+615 VGCDRKTRDLL

-661 KEVLESLKKTK
+661 KEVLESLKLQ
-672 S
+672 

>member
-1 MNQMGQKGS
+1 MDGQKGS
-10 KLNDDFDETRAR
+10 EKNDSEKNERERETLKTNEEENFDE
-22 RKEKKTKAKNTTDDV
+22 NII
-37 LFDVLILGAGMSGLS
+37 FDVAILGAGMSGVS
-52 CAREICFALG
+52 CAREICFALIR
-62 DDDDFDEK
+62 DDDDEK
-70 NAIKIALLEGNATVG
+70 NALKGALLEARSSVG

-91 NKIAKW
+91 RKIAKW
-97 PVELGAEFVHGEIK
+97 PVELGAEFIHGEVK
-111 NPVKDLI
+111 NPVKDLLT
-118 ETTMRREEDLEEI
+118 ETMRREEDLEE
-131 DEKKAKPK
+131 DLDGKKGTPK
-139 LQFSAFEW
+139 RMQCSAFEW
-147 PDRYAMNTTNK
+147 PDRYAMNTTTNNNSNK
-158 EEKEEK
+158 EEKE
-164 ENYSSSIQKEAPL
+164 ALL
-177 YSFSKSILLLRDGD
+177 YSFSKKSMLVLRDGD

-216 STTTTTTT
+216 STTTTT
-224 HDDDSEDDEMSS
+224 HNDESEEDEMSS

-255 VAELIYATDFGASLR
+255 VAELIYATDFGASLK

-305 LNAFTTRKSRTKKRL
+305 LNAFQR
-320 IKGVVDENDD
+320 
-330 DENDD
+330 
-335 VRRRERNSNSNSNSN
+335 NSNSNSN
-350 SNNSDVVNIDVRL
+350 SNNSPVVNIDVRL
-363 NWEVKTVEKEDER
+363 NWEVETVEKEDER

-382 GRTTTTTSEKKTLY
+382 GRTTTTETSEKKTLY
-396 AKKVVVSLPLPIYRP
+396 AKKVVVSLPLPMYRP

-419 KKNPKTPTSTSS
+419 DKK
-431 STSPSSESSSPPKTQ
+431 

-453 PPLSEEKQKALRA
+453 PPLSEEKRKALRA

-511 TINDSDDDD
+511 TIYSDEDD
-520 NNNNNNDEEESKKEE
+520 NNNNNNNTNEEEESKKEE

-550 AMAKINPKKRIEMAF
+550 AMAKIDPNERIEMAF
-565 KQFVW
+565 QQFVW
-570 ITMRITNDDDGRKE
+570 ITMRITNDDDDGRKE

-615 VGCDRRTRELL
+615 VGCDRKTRDLL
-626 AKSEWSDCLFF
+626 AKSEWSDCVFF

-661 KEVLESLKKTK
+661 KEVLESLKLQ
-672 S
+672 

>member
-1 MNQMGQKGS
+1 VRTPLLKRRVKGNTVTTKIPHKIFMGQKGS
-10 KLNDDFDETRAR
+10 EKNDFENERERET
-22 RKEKKTKAKNTTDDV
+22 KTNEEEII
-37 LFDVLILGAGMSGLS
+37 FDVAILGAGMSGVS
-52 CAREICFALG
+52 CAREICFALH
-62 DDDDFDEK
+62 DDDDEK
-70 NAIKIALLEGNATVG
+70 NARKVALLEAHSTVG

-91 NKIAKW
+91 KKIAKW
-97 PVELGAEFVHGEIK
+97 PVELGAEFIHGEVK

-118 ETTMRREEDLEEI
+118 TETMRREEDSEE
-131 DEKKAKPK
+131 DLDGKKGTPK
-139 LQFSAFEW
+139 RMQCSAFEW
-147 PDRYAMNTTNK
+147 PDRYAMNTTTTNNNNSNK
-158 EEKEEK
+158 EEKE
-164 ENYSSSIQKEAPL
+164 ALL
-177 YSFSKSILLLRDGD
+177 YSFSKKSMLVLRDGD

-216 STTTTTTT
+216 STTTTTT
-224 HDDDSEDDEMSS
+224 HNDESEEDEMSS

-255 VAELIYATDFGASLR
+255 VAELIYATDFGASLK

-305 LNAFTTRKSRTKKRL
+305 LNAFQR
-320 IKGVVDENDD
+320 
-330 DENDD
+330 
-335 VRRRERNSNSNSNSN
+335 NSNSNSN
-350 SNNSDVVNIDVRL
+350 SNNSPVVNIDVRL
-363 NWEVKTVEKEDER
+363 NWEVETVEKVDER

-382 GRTTTTTSEKKTLY
+382 GRTTTTETSEKKTLY
-396 AKKVVVSLPLPIYRP
+396 AKKVVVSLPLPMYRP

-419 KKNPKTPTSTSS
+419 DKK
-431 STSPSSESSSPPKTQ
+431 

-453 PPLSEEKQKALRA
+453 PPLSEEKRKALRA

-511 TINDSDDDD
+511 TIYSDEDD
-520 NNNNNNDEEESKKEE
+520 NNNNNNTNEEEESKKEE

-550 AMAKINPKKRIEMAF
+550 AMAKIDPNERIEMAF
-565 KQFVW
+565 QQFVW
-570 ITMRITNDDDGRKE
+570 ITMRITNDDDDGRKE

-615 VGCDRRTRELL
+615 VGCDRKTRDLL

-661 KEVLESLKKTK
+661 KEVLESLKLQ
-672 S
+672 

>member
-1 MNQMGQKGS
+1 MLTPECFVVRTPLLKRRVKGNTVTTKIPHKIFMGQKGS
-10 KLNDDFDETRAR
+10 EKNDFENERERETKKTNEEEDFD
-22 RKEKKTKAKNTTDDV
+22 DDSII
-37 LFDVLILGAGMSGLS
+37 FDVAILGAGMSGVS
-52 CAREICFALG
+52 CAREICFALH
-62 DDDDFDEK
+62 DDDDEK
-70 NAIKIALLEGNATVG
+70 NALKVALLEAQSTVG

-91 NKIAKW
+91 NNIAKW
-97 PVELGAEFVHGEIK
+97 PVELGAEFIHGEVK
-111 NPVKDLI
+111 NPVKNLLA
-118 ETTMRREEDLEEI
+118 ETMRREEDLEE
-131 DEKKAKPK
+131 DLDGKKGTPK
-139 LQFSAFEW
+139 RMQCSAFEW
-147 PDRYAMNTTNK
+147 PDRYAMNTTTN
-158 EEKEEK
+158 EKEEK
-164 ENYSSSIQKEAPL
+164 ENAS
-177 YSFSKSILLLRDGD
+177 YSFSKKSMLVLRDGD

-216 STTTTTTT
+216 RTITTT
-224 HDDDSEDDEMSS
+224 HDDESEEDEMSS

-255 VAELIYATDFGASLR
+255 VAELIYATDFGASLK

-305 LNAFTTRKSRTKKRL
+305 LNAFNSTRSRKKERL
-320 IKGVVDENDD
+320 IKGLV

-335 VRRRERNSNSNSNSN
+335 VRRRERRNSNSN
-350 SNNSDVVNIDVRL
+350 SNNSPVVNIDVRL
-363 NWEVKTVEKEDER
+363 NWEVETVEKVDER

-382 GRTTTTTSEKKTLY
+382 GRTTTTETSEKKTLY

-419 KKNPKTPTSTSS
+419 DKK
-431 STSPSSESSSPPKTQ
+431 

-453 PPLSEEKQKALRA
+453 PPLSEEKRKALRA

-511 TINDSDDDD
+511 TIYSDEDD
-520 NNNNNNDEEESKKEE
+520 NNNNNNTTNEEEESKKEE

-550 AMAKINPKKRIEMAF
+550 AMAKIDPNERIEMAF
-565 KQFVW
+565 QQFVW
-570 ITMRITNDDDGRKE
+570 ITMRITNDDDDGRKE

-615 VGCDRRTRELL
+615 VGCDRKTRDLL
-626 AKSEWSDCLFF
+626 AKSEWCDCLFF

-646 NPCLQGAFETGVRAA
+646 NPCLQGAFETGVRAG
-661 KEVLESLKKTK
+661 KEVLESLKLQ
-672 S
+672 

>member
-1 MNQMGQKGS
+1 MLTPQCFVRTPLLKRRVKGNTVRTTTKTPHKIIIMGQKEGS
-10 KLNDDFDETRAR
+10 EKNDSEKNEREKETKTNEEDFD
-22 RKEKKTKAKNTTDDV
+22 DII
-37 LFDVLILGAGMSGLS
+37 FDVAILGAGMSGVS
-52 CAREICFALG
+52 CAREICFALH
-62 DDDDFDEK
+62 DDDDEK
-70 NAIKIALLEGNATVG
+70 NARKVALLEAHSTVG

-91 NKIAKW
+91 KKIAKW
-97 PVELGAEFVHGEIK
+97 PVELGAEFIHGEVK
-111 NPVKDLI
+111 NPVKDLLA
-118 ETTMRREEDLEEI
+118 ETMRREEDLEE
-131 DEKKAKPK
+131 DLDGKKGTPK
-139 LQFSAFEW
+139 RMQCSAFEW
-147 PDRYAMNTTNK
+147 PDRYAMNTTTTNNSNT
-158 EEKEEK
+158 EEKE
-164 ENYSSSIQKEAPL
+164 ALL
-177 YSFSKSILLLRDGD
+177 YSFSKKSMLVLRDGD

-216 STTTTTTT
+216 STTTTTT
-224 HDDDSEDDEMSS
+224 HNDESEEDEMSS

-255 VAELIYATDFGASLR
+255 VAELIYATDFGASLK

-305 LNAFTTRKSRTKKRL
+305 LNAFQR
-320 IKGVVDENDD
+320 
-330 DENDD
+330 
-335 VRRRERNSNSNSNSN
+335 NSNSNSN
-350 SNNSDVVNIDVRL
+350 SNNSPVVNIDVRL
-363 NWEVKTVEKEDER
+363 NWEVETVEKVDER

-382 GRTTTTTSEKKTLY
+382 GRTTTTETSEKKTLY

-419 KKNPKTPTSTSS
+419 DKK
-431 STSPSSESSSPPKTQ
+431 

-453 PPLSEEKQKALRA
+453 PPLSEEKRKALRA

-511 TINDSDDDD
+511 TIYSDEDD
-520 NNNNNNDEEESKKEE
+520 NNNNNNNTNEEEESKKEE

-550 AMAKINPKKRIEMAF
+550 AMAKIDPNERIEMAF
-565 KQFVW
+565 QQFVW
-570 ITMRITNDDDGRKE
+570 ITMRITNDDDDGRKE

-615 VGCDRRTRELL
+615 VGCDRKTRDLL

-646 NPCLQGAFETGVRAA
+646 NPCLQGAFETGVRAG
-661 KEVLESLKKTK
+661 KEVLESLKLQ
-672 S
+672 

>member
-1 MNQMGQKGS
+1 MGQKGS
-10 KLNDDFDETRAR
+10 EKNDFENEREKET
-22 RKEKKTKAKNTTDDV
+22 KKTNEEEII
-37 LFDVLILGAGMSGLS
+37 FDVAILGAGMSGVS
-52 CAREICFALG
+52 CAREICFALH
-62 DDDDFDEK
+62 DDDDDEK
-70 NAIKIALLEGNATVG
+70 NARKVALLEAQSTVG

-91 NKIAKW
+91 KKIAKW
-97 PVELGAEFVHGEIK
+97 PVELGAEFIHGEVK
-111 NPVKDLI
+111 NPVKDLLA
-118 ETTMRREEDLEEI
+118 ETMRREEDLEE
-131 DEKKAKPK
+131 DLDGKKGTPK
-139 LQFSAFEW
+139 RMQCSAFEW
-147 PDRYAMNTTNK
+147 PDRYAMNTTTTNNSNT
-158 EEKEEK
+158 EEKE
-164 ENYSSSIQKEAPL
+164 ALL
-177 YSFSKSILLLRDGD
+177 YSFSKKSILLLRDGD

-216 STTTTTTT
+216 STTTTTT
-224 HDDDSEDDEMSS
+224 HNDESEEDEMSS

-255 VAELIYATDFGASLR
+255 VAELIYATDFGASLK

-305 LNAFTTRKSRTKKRL
+305 LNAFQR
-320 IKGVVDENDD
+320 
-330 DENDD
+330 
-335 VRRRERNSNSNSNSN
+335 NSNSNSN
-350 SNNSDVVNIDVRL
+350 SNNSPVVNIDVRL
-363 NWEVKTVEKEDER
+363 NWEVETVEKVDER

-382 GRTTTTTSEKKTLY
+382 GRTTTTETSEKKTLY
-396 AKKVVVSLPLPIYRP
+396 AKKVVVSLPLPMYRP

-419 KKNPKTPTSTSS
+419 DKK
-431 STSPSSESSSPPKTQ
+431 

-453 PPLSEEKQKALRA
+453 PPLSEEKRKALRA

-511 TINDSDDDD
+511 TIYSDEDD
-520 NNNNNNDEEESKKEE
+520 NTTTNNNTTNEEEESKKEE

-550 AMAKINPKKRIEMAF
+550 AMAKIDPNERIEMAF
-565 KQFVW
+565 QQFVW
-570 ITMRITNDDDGRKE
+570 ITMRITNDDDDGRKE

-615 VGCDRRTRELL
+615 VGCDRKTRDLL

-661 KEVLESLKKTK
+661 KEVLESLKLQ
-672 S
+672 

>member
-1 MNQMGQKGS
+1 MGQKEGS
-10 KLNDDFDETRAR
+10 EKNDSEKNEREKET
-22 RKEKKTKAKNTTDDV
+22 KTNEEEII
-37 LFDVLILGAGMSGLS
+37 FDVAILGAGMSGVS
-52 CAREICFALG
+52 CAREICFALN
-62 DDDDFDEK
+62 DDDEK
-70 NAIKIALLEGNATVG
+70 NARKVALLEAHSTVG

-91 NKIAKW
+91 KKIAKW
-97 PVELGAEFVHGEIK
+97 PVELGAEFIHGEVK
-111 NPVKDLI
+111 NPVKDLLA
-118 ETTMRREEDLEEI
+118 ETMRREEDLEE
-131 DEKKAKPK
+131 DLDGKKGTPK
-139 LQFSAFEW
+139 RMQCSAFEW
-147 PDRYAMNTTNK
+147 PDRYAMNTTTTNNSNT
-158 EEKEEK
+158 EEKD
-164 ENYSSSIQKEAPL
+164 ALL
-177 YSFSKSILLLRDGD
+177 YSFSKKSMLVLRDGD

-216 STTTTTTT
+216 STTTTTT
-224 HDDDSEDDEMSS
+224 HNDESEEDEMSS

-255 VAELIYATDFGASLR
+255 VAELIYATDFGASLK

-305 LNAFTTRKSRTKKRL
+305 LNAFQR
-320 IKGVVDENDD
+320 
-330 DENDD
+330 
-335 VRRRERNSNSNSNSN
+335 NSNSNSN
-350 SNNSDVVNIDVRL
+350 SNNSPVVNIDVRL
-363 NWEVKTVEKEDER
+363 NWEVETVEKVDER

-382 GRTTTTTSEKKTLY
+382 GRTTTTETSEKKTLY

-419 KKNPKTPTSTSS
+419 DKK
-431 STSPSSESSSPPKTQ
+431 

-453 PPLSEEKQKALRA
+453 PPLSEEKRKALRA

-511 TINDSDDDD
+511 TIYSDEDD
-520 NNNNNNDEEESKKEE
+520 NNNNNNNNTNEEEESKKEE

-550 AMAKINPKKRIEMAF
+550 AMAKIDPNERIEMAF
-565 KQFVW
+565 QQFVW
-570 ITMRITNDDDGRKE
+570 ITMRITNDDDDGRKE

-615 VGCDRRTRELL
+615 VGCDRKTRDLL

-646 NPCLQGAFETGVRAA
+646 NPCLQGAFETGVRAG
-661 KEVLESLKKTK
+661 KEVLESLKLQ
-672 S
+672 

>member
-1 MNQMGQKGS
+1 VLTPECFVRTPLLKRRVKGNTVRTTTKTPHKIIIMGQKEGS
-10 KLNDDFDETRAR
+10 EKNDSEKNEREKETKTNEEEDFS
-22 RKEKKTKAKNTTDDV
+22 DDIII
-37 LFDVLILGAGMSGLS
+37 FDVAILGAGMSGVS
-52 CAREICFALG
+52 CAREICFALH
-62 DDDDFDEK
+62 DDDDEK
-70 NAIKIALLEGNATVG
+70 NARKVALLEAHSTVG

-91 NKIAKW
+91 KKIAKW
-97 PVELGAEFVHGEIK
+97 PVELGAEFIHGEVK
-111 NPVKDLI
+111 NPVKDLLA
-118 ETTMRREEDLEEI
+118 ETMRREEDLEE
-131 DEKKAKPK
+131 DLDGKKGTPK
-139 LQFSAFEW
+139 RMQCSAFEW
-147 PDRYAMNTTNK
+147 PDRYAMNTTTTNNSNT
-158 EEKEEK
+158 EEKD
-164 ENYSSSIQKEAPL
+164 ALL
-177 YSFSKSILLLRDGD
+177 YSFSKKSMLVLRDGD

-216 STTTTTTT
+216 STTTTTT
-224 HDDDSEDDEMSS
+224 HNDESEEDEMSS

-255 VAELIYATDFGASLR
+255 VAELIYATDFGASLK

-305 LNAFTTRKSRTKKRL
+305 LNAFQR
-320 IKGVVDENDD
+320 
-330 DENDD
+330 
-335 VRRRERNSNSNSNSN
+335 NSNSNSN
-350 SNNSDVVNIDVRL
+350 SNNSPVVNIDVRL
-363 NWEVKTVEKEDER
+363 NWEVETVEKVDER

-382 GRTTTTTSEKKTLY
+382 GRTTTTETSEKKTLY

-419 KKNPKTPTSTSS
+419 DKK
-431 STSPSSESSSPPKTQ
+431 

-453 PPLSEEKQKALRA
+453 PPLSEEKRKALRA

-511 TINDSDDDD
+511 TIYSDEDDNT
-520 NNNNNNDEEESKKEE
+520 NNNNNTTNEEEESKKEE

-550 AMAKINPKKRIEMAF
+550 AMAKIDPNERIEMAF
-565 KQFVW
+565 QQFVW
-570 ITMRITNDDDGRKE
+570 ITMRITNDDDDGRKE

-615 VGCDRRTRELL
+615 VGCDRKTRDLL

-661 KEVLESLKKTK
+661 KEVLESLKLQ
-672 S
+672 

>member
-1 MNQMGQKGS
+1 MGQKEGS
-10 KLNDDFDETRAR
+10 EKNDSEKNEREKET
-22 RKEKKTKAKNTTDDV
+22 KTNEEEI
-37 LFDVLILGAGMSGLS
+37 LFDVAILGAGMSGAS
-52 CAREICFALG
+52 CAREICFALH
-62 DDDDFDEK
+62 DDDDDDEK
-70 NAIKIALLEGNATVG
+70 NARKKVALLEAHSSVG

-91 NKIAKW
+91 KKIAKW
-97 PVELGAEFVHGEIK
+97 PVELGAEFIHGEVK
-111 NPVKDLI
+111 NPVKNLLA
-118 ETTMRREEDLEEI
+118 ETMRREEDLEE
-131 DEKKAKPK
+131 DLDGKKGTPK
-139 LQFSAFEW
+139 RMQCSAFEW
-147 PDRYAMNTTNK
+147 PDRYAMNTTTTNNSNE
-158 EEKEEK
+158 EEKE
-164 ENYSSSIQKEAPL
+164 ALL
-177 YSFSKSILLLRDGD
+177 YSFSKKSMLVLRDGD

-216 STTTTTTT
+216 STTTTT
-224 HDDDSEDDEMSS
+224 HNDESEEDEMSS

-255 VAELIYATDFGASLR
+255 VAELIYATDFGASLK

-305 LNAFTTRKSRTKKRL
+305 LNAFQR
-320 IKGVVDENDD
+320 
-330 DENDD
+330 
-335 VRRRERNSNSNSNSN
+335 NSNSNSN
-350 SNNSDVVNIDVRL
+350 SNNSPVVNIDVRL
-363 NWEVKTVEKEDER
+363 NWEVETVEKEDER

-382 GRTTTTTSEKKTLY
+382 GRTTTTETSEKKTLY

-419 KKNPKTPTSTSS
+419 DKK
-431 STSPSSESSSPPKTQ
+431 

-453 PPLSEEKQKALRA
+453 PPLSEEKRKALRA

-511 TINDSDDDD
+511 TIYSDEDDII
-520 NNNNNNDEEESKKEE
+520 NNKTDDEEESKKEE

-550 AMAKINPKKRIEMAF
+550 AMAKIDPNERIEMAYQ
-565 KQFVW
+565 QFVW
-570 ITMRITNDDDGRKE
+570 ITMRITNDNDDGRKE

-615 VGCDRRTRELL
+615 VGCDRKTRDLL

-646 NPCLQGAFETGVRAA
+646 NPCLQGAFETGVRAG
-661 KEVLESLKKTK
+661 KEVLESLKLQ
-672 S
+672 

>member
-1 MNQMGQKGS
+1 MGQKEGS
-10 KLNDDFDETRAR
+10 EKNDSETNERE
-22 RKEKKTKAKNTTDDV
+22 KETKTNEEEII
-37 LFDVLILGAGMSGLS
+37 FDVAILGAGMSGVS
-52 CAREICFALG
+52 CAREICFALN
-62 DDDDFDEK
+62 DDDDEK
-70 NAIKIALLEGNATVG
+70 NALKVALLEAQSTVG

-91 NKIAKW
+91 NNIAKW
-97 PVELGAEFVHGEIK
+97 PVELGAEFIHGEVK
-111 NPVKDLI
+111 NPVKDLLA
-118 ETTMRREEDLEEI
+118 ETMKREEDLEE
-131 DEKKAKPK
+131 DLDGKKGTPK
-139 LQFSAFEW
+139 RMQCSAFEW
-147 PDRYAMNTTNK
+147 PDRYAMNTTTTNNSNK
-158 EEKEEK
+158 EEKD
-164 ENYSSSIQKEAPL
+164 ALL
-177 YSFSKSILLLRDGD
+177 YSFSKKSMLVLRDGD

-216 STTTTTTT
+216 STTTTTT
-224 HDDDSEDDEMSS
+224 HNDESEEDEMSS

-255 VAELIYATDFGASLR
+255 VAELIYATDFGASLK

-305 LNAFTTRKSRTKKRL
+305 LNAFQR
-320 IKGVVDENDD
+320 
-330 DENDD
+330 
-335 VRRRERNSNSNSNSN
+335 NSNSNSN
-350 SNNSDVVNIDVRL
+350 SNNSPVVNIDVRL
-363 NWEVKTVEKEDER
+363 NWEVETVEKVDER

-382 GRTTTTTSEKKTLY
+382 GRTTTTETSEKKTLY

-411 TDDDDSDD
+411 TDDNDSDD
-419 KKNPKTPTSTSS
+419 DKK
-431 STSPSSESSSPPKTQ
+431 

-453 PPLSEEKQKALRA
+453 PPLSEEKRKALRA

-511 TINDSDDDD
+511 TIYSDEDD
-520 NNNNNNDEEESKKEE
+520 NNNNNNTTNEEEESKKEE

-550 AMAKINPKKRIEMAF
+550 AMAKIDPNERIEMAF
-565 KQFVW
+565 QQFVW
-570 ITMRITNDDDGRKE
+570 ITMRITNDDDDGRKE

-615 VGCDRRTRELL
+615 VGCDRKTRDLL

-646 NPCLQGAFETGVRAA
+646 NPCLQGAFETGVRAG
-661 KEVLESLKKTK
+661 KEVLESLKLQ
-672 S
+672 

>member
-1 MNQMGQKGS
+1 MMEQKGS
-10 KLNDDFDETRAR
+10 EKNDFENEREKET
-22 RKEKKTKAKNTTDDV
+22 KTNEEESI
-37 LFDVLILGAGMSGLS
+37 FDVAILGAGMSGVS
-52 CAREICFALG
+52 CAREICFALN
-62 DDDDFDEK
+62 DDDDDEK
-70 NAIKIALLEGNATVG
+70 NARKVALLEAHSSVG

-91 NKIAKW
+91 KKIAKW
-97 PVELGAEFVHGEIK
+97 PVELGAEFIHGEVK
-111 NPVKDLI
+111 NPVKNLLA
-118 ETTMRREEDLEEI
+118 ETMRREEDLEE
-131 DEKKAKPK
+131 DLDGKKGTPK
-139 LQFSAFEW
+139 RMQCSAFEW
-147 PDRYAMNTTNK
+147 PDRYAMNTTTTNNSNK
-158 EEKEEK
+158 EEKD
-164 ENYSSSIQKEAPL
+164 ALL
-177 YSFSKSILLLRDGD
+177 YSFSKKSMLVLRDGD

-216 STTTTTTT
+216 STTTTTT
-224 HDDDSEDDEMSS
+224 HNDESEEDEMSS

-255 VAELIYATDFGASLR
+255 VAELIYATDFGASLK

-305 LNAFTTRKSRTKKRL
+305 LNAFQR
-320 IKGVVDENDD
+320 
-330 DENDD
+330 
-335 VRRRERNSNSNSNSN
+335 NSNSNSN
-350 SNNSDVVNIDVRL
+350 SNNSPVVNIDVRL
-363 NWEVKTVEKEDER
+363 SWEVETVEKVDER

-382 GRTTTTTSEKKTLY
+382 GRTTTTETSEKKTLY
-396 AKKVVVSLPLPIYRP
+396 AKKVVVSLPLPMYRP

-419 KKNPKTPTSTSS
+419 DKK
-431 STSPSSESSSPPKTQ
+431 

-453 PPLSEEKQKALRA
+453 PPLSEEKRKALRA

-511 TINDSDDDD
+511 TIYSDEDD
-520 NNNNNNDEEESKKEE
+520 NTTTNNNTTNEEEESKKEE

-550 AMAKINPKKRIEMAF
+550 AMAKIDPNERIEMAF
-565 KQFVW
+565 QQFVW
-570 ITMRITNDDDGRKE
+570 ITMRITNDDDDGRKE

-615 VGCDRRTRELL
+615 VGCDRKTRDLL

-646 NPCLQGAFETGVRAA
+646 NPCLQGAFETGVRAG
-661 KEVLESLKKTK
+661 KEVLESLKLQ
-672 S
+672 

>member
-1 MNQMGQKGS
+1 MKHHKIIMGQKGS
-10 KLNDDFDETRAR
+10 MKNDFERER
-22 RKEKKTKAKNTTDDV
+22 EKKTKTNKEENDAII
-37 LFDVLILGAGMSGLS
+37 FDVAILGAGMSGLS
-52 CAREICFALG
+52 CAREICFAS
-62 DDDDFDEK
+62 DDVEK
-70 NAIKIALLEGNATVG
+70 NAIKIALLEANSTVG

-91 NKIAKW
+91 NKMAKW
-97 PVELGAEFVHGEIK
+97 PVELGAEFIHGEVK

-118 ETTMRREEDLEEI
+118 TETMRREEDLE
-131 DEKKAKPK
+131 DLDGKKGKPK
-139 LQFSAFEW
+139 RLQFSAFEW
-147 PDRYAMNTTNK
+147 PDRYAMNTNNNSSSNT
-158 EEKEEK
+158 EEKE
-164 ENYSSSIQKEAPL
+164 ALL
-177 YSFSKSILLLRDGD
+177 YSFSKKSMLVLRDGD

-216 STTTTTTT
+216 RTITTT
-224 HDDDSEDDEMSS
+224 HDDDSEEDEMSS

-255 VAELIYATDFGASLR
+255 VAELIYATDFGASLK

-305 LNAFTTRKSRTKKRL
+305 LNAFNSTRSGKKKRL
-320 IKGVVDENDD
+320 IKGVVDENED

-335 VRRRERNSNSNSNSN
+335 VRRRERRNSNSN
-350 SNNSDVVNIDVRL
+350 SNNSGVVNIDVRL
-363 NWEVKTVEKEDER
+363 NWEVETVEKEDER

-382 GRTTTTTSEKKTLY
+382 GRTTTTETSEKKTLY

-419 KKNPKTPTSTSS
+419 DKKNPKTPTSTSQ
-431 STSPSSESSSPPKTQ
+431 TQ

-511 TINDSDDDD
+511 TIYSDEDD
-520 NNNNNNDEEESKKEE
+520 NNNEEEESKKEE
-535 VRFVITFFVTGDRAN
+535 VRFVITFFVTGDRGN
-550 AMAKINPKKRIEMAF
+550 AMAKINPNERIEMAF
-565 KQFVW
+565 QQFVW
-570 ITMRITNDDDGRKE
+570 ITMRITNDDDDGRKE

-615 VGCDRRTRELL
+615 VGCDRKTRDLL
-626 AKSEWSDCLFF
+626 AKSEWSECLFF

-646 NPCLQGAFETGVRAA
+646 NPCLQGAFDTGVRAA
-661 KEVLESLKKTK
+661 KEVLESLKLH
-672 S
+672 

>member
-1 MNQMGQKGS
+1 MDGQKGS
-10 KLNDDFDETRAR
+10 EKNDSEKNERERETLKTNEEEDFE
-22 RKEKKTKAKNTTDDV
+22 DDIII
-37 LFDVLILGAGMSGLS
+37 FDVAILGAGMSGVS
-52 CAREICFALG
+52 CAREICFALLR
-62 DDDDFDEK
+62 DDDDEK
-70 NAIKIALLEGNATVG
+70 NALKGALLEAHSSVG

-91 NKIAKW
+91 RKIAKW
-97 PVELGAEFVHGEIK
+97 PVELGAEFIHGEVK
-111 NPVKDLI
+111 NPVKDLLT
-118 ETTMRREEDLEEI
+118 ETMRREEDLEE
-131 DEKKAKPK
+131 DLDGKKGTPK
-139 LQFSAFEW
+139 RMQCSAFEW
-147 PDRYAMNTTNK
+147 PDRYAMNTTTTNNSNE
-158 EEKEEK
+158 EEKE
-164 ENYSSSIQKEAPL
+164 ALL
-177 YSFSKSILLLRDGD
+177 YSFSKKSMLVLRDGD

-216 STTTTTTT
+216 STTTTT
-224 HDDDSEDDEMSS
+224 HNDESEEDEMSS

-255 VAELIYATDFGASLR
+255 VAELIYATDFGASLK

-305 LNAFTTRKSRTKKRL
+305 LNAFQR
-320 IKGVVDENDD
+320 
-330 DENDD
+330 
-335 VRRRERNSNSNSNSN
+335 NSNSNSN
-350 SNNSDVVNIDVRL
+350 SNNSPVVNIDVRL
-363 NWEVKTVEKEDER
+363 NWEVETVEKEDER

-382 GRTTTTTSEKKTLY
+382 GRTTTTETSEKKTLY
-396 AKKVVVSLPLPIYRP
+396 AKKVVVSLPLPMYRP

-419 KKNPKTPTSTSS
+419 DKK
-431 STSPSSESSSPPKTQ
+431 

-453 PPLSEEKQKALRA
+453 PPLSEEKRKALRA

-511 TINDSDDDD
+511 TIYSDEDD
-520 NNNNNNDEEESKKEE
+520 NNNNNNTNEEEESKKEE

-550 AMAKINPKKRIEMAF
+550 AMAKIDPNERIEMAF
-565 KQFVW
+565 QQFVW
-570 ITMRITNDDDGRKE
+570 ITMRITNDDDDGRKE

-615 VGCDRRTRELL
+615 VGCDRKTRDLL

-646 NPCLQGAFETGVRAA
+646 NPCLQGAFDTGVRAA
-661 KEVLESLKKTK
+661 KEVLESLKLQ
-672 S
+672 

>member
-1 MNQMGQKGS
+1 MGQKGS
-10 KLNDDFDETRAR
+10 EKNDSETNERER
-22 RKEKKTKAKNTTDDV
+22 ETKKTNEEEDFSDDIII
-37 LFDVLILGAGMSGLS
+37 FDVVILGAGMSGVS
-52 CAREICFALG
+52 CAREICFALH
-62 DDDDFDEK
+62 DDDDEK
-70 NAIKIALLEGNATVG
+70 NALKVALLEAHSTVG

-91 NKIAKW
+91 KKIAKW
-97 PVELGAEFVHGEIK
+97 PVELGAEFIHGEVK
-111 NPVKDLI
+111 NPVKNLLA
-118 ETTMRREEDLEEI
+118 ETMRREEDLEE
-131 DEKKAKPK
+131 DLDGKKGTPK
-139 LQFSAFEW
+139 RMQCSAFEW
-147 PDRYAMNTTNK
+147 PDRYAMNTTTTNNSNK
-158 EEKEEK
+158 EEKE
-164 ENYSSSIQKEAPL
+164 ALL
-177 YSFSKSILLLRDGD
+177 YSFSKKSMLVLRDGD

-216 STTTTTTT
+216 STTTTT
-224 HDDDSEDDEMSS
+224 HDDESEEDEMSS

-255 VAELIYATDFGASLR
+255 VAELIYATDFGASLK

-305 LNAFTTRKSRTKKRL
+305 LNAFQR
-320 IKGVVDENDD
+320 
-330 DENDD
+330 
-335 VRRRERNSNSNSNSN
+335 NSNSNSN
-350 SNNSDVVNIDVRL
+350 SNNSPVVNIDVRL
-363 NWEVKTVEKEDER
+363 NWEVETVEKVDER

-382 GRTTTTTSEKKTLY
+382 GRTTTTETSEKKTLY
-396 AKKVVVSLPLPIYRP
+396 AKKVVVSLPLPMYRP

-419 KKNPKTPTSTSS
+419 DKK
-431 STSPSSESSSPPKTQ
+431 

-453 PPLSEEKQKALRA
+453 PPLSEEKRKALRA

-511 TINDSDDDD
+511 TIYSDEDD
-520 NNNNNNDEEESKKEE
+520 NNNNNNNNTNEEEESKKEE

-550 AMAKINPKKRIEMAF
+550 AMAKIDPKKRIEMAF
-565 KQFVW
+565 QQFVW
-570 ITMRITNDDDGRKE
+570 ITMRITNDDDDGRKE

-615 VGCDRRTRELL
+615 VGCDRKTRDLL

-646 NPCLQGAFETGVRAA
+646 NPCLQGAFETGVRAG
-661 KEVLESLKKTK
+661 KEVLESLKLQ
-672 S
+672 

>member
-1 MNQMGQKGS
+1 MGQKEGS
-10 KLNDDFDETRAR
+10 EKNDSEKNEREKET
-22 RKEKKTKAKNTTDDV
+22 KTNEEEII
-37 LFDVLILGAGMSGLS
+37 FDVAILGAGMSGVS
-52 CAREICFALG
+52 CAREICFALN
-62 DDDDFDEK
+62 DDDEK
-70 NAIKIALLEGNATVG
+70 NARKVALLEAHSTVG

-91 NKIAKW
+91 KKIAKW
-97 PVELGAEFVHGEIK
+97 PVELGAEFIHGEVK
-111 NPVKDLI
+111 NPVKDLLA
-118 ETTMRREEDLEEI
+118 ETMRREEDLEE
-131 DEKKAKPK
+131 DLDGKKGTPK
-139 LQFSAFEW
+139 RMQCSAFEW
-147 PDRYAMNTTNK
+147 PDRYAMNTNNNSSSNT
-158 EEKEEK
+158 EEKD
-164 ENYSSSIQKEAPL
+164 ALL
-177 YSFSKSILLLRDGD
+177 YSFSKKSMLVLRDGD

-216 STTTTTTT
+216 STTTTT
-224 HDDDSEDDEMSS
+224 HNDESEEDEMSS

-255 VAELIYATDFGASLR
+255 VAELIYATDFGASLK

-305 LNAFTTRKSRTKKRL
+305 LNAFQR
-320 IKGVVDENDD
+320 
-330 DENDD
+330 
-335 VRRRERNSNSNSNSN
+335 NSNSNSN
-350 SNNSDVVNIDVRL
+350 SNNSPVVNIDVRL
-363 NWEVKTVEKEDER
+363 NWEVETVEKVDER

-382 GRTTTTTSEKKTLY
+382 GRTTTTETSEKKTLY
-396 AKKVVVSLPLPIYRP
+396 AKKVVVSLPLPMYRP

-419 KKNPKTPTSTSS
+419 DKK
-431 STSPSSESSSPPKTQ
+431 

-453 PPLSEEKQKALRA
+453 PPLSEEKRKALRA

-511 TINDSDDDD
+511 TIYSDEDD
-520 NNNNNNDEEESKKEE
+520 NNNNNNNTNEEEESKKEE

-550 AMAKINPKKRIEMAF
+550 AMAKIDPNERIEMAF
-565 KQFVW
+565 QQFVW
-570 ITMRITNDDDGRKE
+570 ITMRITNDDDDGRKE

-615 VGCDRRTRELL
+615 VGCDRKTRDLL

-646 NPCLQGAFETGVRAA
+646 NPCLQGAFETGVRAG
-661 KEVLESLKKTK
+661 KEVLESLKLQ
-672 S
+672 

>member
-1 MNQMGQKGS
+1 MGQKGS
-10 KLNDDFDETRAR
+10 EKNDSETNERER
-22 RKEKKTKAKNTTDDV
+22 ETKKTNEEEII
-37 LFDVLILGAGMSGLS
+37 FDVAILGAGMSGVS
-52 CAREICFALG
+52 CAREICFALN
-62 DDDDFDEK
+62 DDDEK
-70 NAIKIALLEGNATVG
+70 NARKVALLEAQSTVG

-91 NKIAKW
+91 KKIAKW
-97 PVELGAEFVHGEIK
+97 PVELGAEFIHGEVK
-111 NPVKDLI
+111 NPVKDLLA
-118 ETTMRREEDLEEI
+118 ETMRREEDLEE
-131 DEKKAKPK
+131 DLDGKKGTPK
-139 LQFSAFEW
+139 RMQCSAFEW
-147 PDRYAMNTTNK
+147 PDRYAMNTNNNSSSNT
-158 EEKEEK
+158 EEKD
-164 ENYSSSIQKEAPL
+164 ALL
-177 YSFSKSILLLRDGD
+177 YSFSKKSMLVLRDGD

-216 STTTTTTT
+216 STTTTT
-224 HDDDSEDDEMSS
+224 HNDESEEDEMSS

-255 VAELIYATDFGASLR
+255 VAELIYATDFGASLK

-281 ERWENGEQYL
+281 EMWENGEQYL

-305 LNAFTTRKSRTKKRL
+305 LNAFQR
-320 IKGVVDENDD
+320 
-330 DENDD
+330 
-335 VRRRERNSNSNSNSN
+335 NSNSNSN
-350 SNNSDVVNIDVRL
+350 SNNSPVVNIDVRL
-363 NWEVKTVEKEDER
+363 NWEVETVEKVDER

-382 GRTTTTTSEKKTLY
+382 GRTTTTETSEKKTLY

-419 KKNPKTPTSTSS
+419 DKK
-431 STSPSSESSSPPKTQ
+431 

-453 PPLSEEKQKALRA
+453 PPLSEEKRKALRA

-511 TINDSDDDD
+511 TIYSDEDD
-520 NNNNNNDEEESKKEE
+520 NNNNNNTTNEEEESKKEE

-550 AMAKINPKKRIEMAF
+550 AMAKIDPNERIEMAF
-565 KQFVW
+565 QQFVW
-570 ITMRITNDDDGRKE
+570 ITMRITNDDDDGRKE

-615 VGCDRRTRELL
+615 VGCDRKTRDLL

-661 KEVLESLKKTK
+661 KEVLESLKLQ
-672 S
+672 

>member
-1 MNQMGQKGS
+1 MGQKEGS
-10 KLNDDFDETRAR
+10 EKNDFENERERET
-22 RKEKKTKAKNTTDDV
+22 KKTNEEEII
-37 LFDVLILGAGMSGLS
+37 FDVVILGAGMSGVS
-52 CAREICFALG
+52 CAREICFALH
-62 DDDDFDEK
+62 DDDDEK
-70 NAIKIALLEGNATVG
+70 NARKVALLEAHSTVG

-91 NKIAKW
+91 KKIAKW
-97 PVELGAEFVHGEIK
+97 PVELGAEFIHGEVK
-111 NPVKDLI
+111 NPVKDLLA
-118 ETTMRREEDLEEI
+118 ETMRREEDLEE
-131 DEKKAKPK
+131 DLDGKKGTPK
-139 LQFSAFEW
+139 RMQCSAFEW
-147 PDRYAMNTTNK
+147 PDRYAMNTTTTNNSNT
-158 EEKEEK
+158 EEKD
-164 ENYSSSIQKEAPL
+164 ALL
-177 YSFSKSILLLRDGD
+177 YSFSKKSMLVLRDGD

-216 STTTTTTT
+216 STTTTTT
-224 HDDDSEDDEMSS
+224 HDDESEEDEMSS

-255 VAELIYATDFGASLR
+255 VAELIYATDFGASLK

-305 LNAFTTRKSRTKKRL
+305 LNAFQR
-320 IKGVVDENDD
+320 
-330 DENDD
+330 
-335 VRRRERNSNSNSNSN
+335 NSNSNSN
-350 SNNSDVVNIDVRL
+350 SNNSPVVNIDVRL
-363 NWEVKTVEKEDER
+363 NWEVETVEKVDER

-382 GRTTTTTSEKKTLY
+382 GRTTTTETSEKKTLY
-396 AKKVVVSLPLPIYRP
+396 AKKVVVSLPLPMYRP

-419 KKNPKTPTSTSS
+419 DKK
-431 STSPSSESSSPPKTQ
+431 

-453 PPLSEEKQKALRA
+453 PPLSEEKRKALRA

-511 TINDSDDDD
+511 TIYSDEDD
-520 NNNNNNDEEESKKEE
+520 NTTTNNNTTNEEEESKKEE

-550 AMAKINPKKRIEMAF
+550 AMAKIDPNERIEMAF
-565 KQFVW
+565 QQFVW
-570 ITMRITNDDDGRKE
+570 ITMRITNDDDDGRKE

-615 VGCDRRTRELL
+615 VGCDRKTRDLL

-661 KEVLESLKKTK
+661 KEVLESLKLQ
-672 S
+672 

>member
-1 MNQMGQKGS
+1 MGQKGS
-10 KLNDDFDETRAR
+10 EKNDSETNERER
-22 RKEKKTKAKNTTDDV
+22 ETKKTNEEEDFSDDIII
-37 LFDVLILGAGMSGLS
+37 FDVVILGAGMSGVS
-52 CAREICFALG
+52 CAREICFALN
-62 DDDDFDEK
+62 DDDEK
-70 NAIKIALLEGNATVG
+70 NARKVALLEAQSTVG

-91 NKIAKW
+91 KKIAKW
-97 PVELGAEFVHGEIK
+97 PVELGAEFIHGEVK
-111 NPVKDLI
+111 NPVKNLLA
-118 ETTMRREEDLEEI
+118 ETMRREEDLEE
-131 DEKKAKPK
+131 DLDGKKGTPK
-139 LQFSAFEW
+139 RMQCSAFEW
-147 PDRYAMNTTNK
+147 PDRYAMNTTTTNNSNK
-158 EEKEEK
+158 EEKE
-164 ENYSSSIQKEAPL
+164 ALL
-177 YSFSKSILLLRDGD
+177 YSFSKKSMLVLRDGD

-216 STTTTTTT
+216 STTTTT
-224 HDDDSEDDEMSS
+224 HDDESEEDEMSS

-255 VAELIYATDFGASLR
+255 VAELIYATDFGASLK

-305 LNAFTTRKSRTKKRL
+305 LNAFQR
-320 IKGVVDENDD
+320 
-330 DENDD
+330 
-335 VRRRERNSNSNSNSN
+335 NSNSNSN
-350 SNNSDVVNIDVRL
+350 SNNSPVVNIDVRL
-363 NWEVKTVEKEDER
+363 NWEVETVEKVDER

-382 GRTTTTTSEKKTLY
+382 GRTTTTETSEKKTLY
-396 AKKVVVSLPLPIYRP
+396 AKKVVVSLPLPMYRP

-419 KKNPKTPTSTSS
+419 DKK
-431 STSPSSESSSPPKTQ
+431 

-453 PPLSEEKQKALRA
+453 PPLSEEKRKALRA

-511 TINDSDDDD
+511 TIYSDEDD
-520 NNNNNNDEEESKKEE
+520 NNNNNNNNTNEEEESKKEE

-550 AMAKINPKKRIEMAF
+550 AMAKIDPNERIEMAF
-565 KQFVW
+565 QQFVW
-570 ITMRITNDDDGRKE
+570 ITMRITNDDDDGRKE

-615 VGCDRRTRELL
+615 VGCDRKTRDLL

-646 NPCLQGAFETGVRAA
+646 NPCLQGAFETGVRAG
-661 KEVLESLKKTK
+661 KEVLESLKLQ
-672 S
+672 

>member
-1 MNQMGQKGS
+1 MGQKEGS
-10 KLNDDFDETRAR
+10 EKNDSEKNEREKET
-22 RKEKKTKAKNTTDDV
+22 KTNEEEI
-37 LFDVLILGAGMSGLS
+37 LFDVAILGAGMSGAS
-52 CAREICFALG
+52 CAREICFALH
-62 DDDDFDEK
+62 DDDDDDEK
-70 NAIKIALLEGNATVG
+70 NARKKVALLEAHSSVG

-91 NKIAKW
+91 KKIAKW
-97 PVELGAEFVHGEIK
+97 PVELGAEFIHGEVK
-111 NPVKDLI
+111 NPVKNLLA
-118 ETTMRREEDLEEI
+118 ETMRREEDLEE
-131 DEKKAKPK
+131 DLDGKKGTPK
-139 LQFSAFEW
+139 RMQCSAFEW
-147 PDRYAMNTTNK
+147 PDRYAMNTTTTNNSNT
-158 EEKEEK
+158 EEKEAV
-164 ENYSSSIQKEAPL
+164 S
-177 YSFSKSILLLRDGD
+177 YSFSKKSMLVLRDGD

-216 STTTTTTT
+216 STTTTT
-224 HDDDSEDDEMSS
+224 HNDESEEDEMSS

-255 VAELIYATDFGASLR
+255 VAELIYATDFGASLK

-305 LNAFTTRKSRTKKRL
+305 LNAFQR
-320 IKGVVDENDD
+320 
-330 DENDD
+330 
-335 VRRRERNSNSNSNSN
+335 NSNSNSN
-350 SNNSDVVNIDVRL
+350 SNNSPVVNIDVRL
-363 NWEVKTVEKEDER
+363 NWEVETVEKEDER

-382 GRTTTTTSEKKTLY
+382 GRTTTTETSEKKTLY

-419 KKNPKTPTSTSS
+419 DKK
-431 STSPSSESSSPPKTQ
+431 

-453 PPLSEEKQKALRA
+453 PPLSEEKRKALRA

-511 TINDSDDDD
+511 TIYSDEDD
-520 NNNNNNDEEESKKEE
+520 NNNNNNNTTNEEEESKKEE

-550 AMAKINPKKRIEMAF
+550 AMAKIDPNERIEMAF
-565 KQFVW
+565 QQFVW
-570 ITMRITNDDDGRKE
+570 ITMRITNDDDDGRKE

-615 VGCDRRTRELL
+615 VGCDRKTRDLL

-646 NPCLQGAFETGVRAA
+646 NPCLQGAFETGVRAG
-661 KEVLESLKKTK
+661 KEVLESLKLQ
-672 S
+672 

>member
-1 MNQMGQKGS
+1 MDGQKGS
-10 KLNDDFDETRAR
+10 EKNDSEKNERERETLKTNEEEDFE
-22 RKEKKTKAKNTTDDV
+22 DDIII
-37 LFDVLILGAGMSGLS
+37 FDVAILGAGMSGVS
-52 CAREICFALG
+52 CAREICFALQNE
-62 DDDDFDEK
+62 DDEK
-70 NAIKIALLEGNATVG
+70 NALKEVALLEAHSSVG

-91 NKIAKW
+91 RKIAKW
-97 PVELGAEFVHGEIK
+97 PVELGAEFIHGEVK
-111 NPVKDLI
+111 NPVKDLLT
-118 ETTMRREEDLEEI
+118 ETMRREEDLEE
-131 DEKKAKPK
+131 DLDGKKGTPK
-139 LQFSAFEW
+139 RMQCSAFEW
-147 PDRYAMNTTNK
+147 PDRYAMNTTTNNNSNK
-158 EEKEEK
+158 EEKE
-164 ENYSSSIQKEAPL
+164 ALL
-177 YSFSKSILLLRDGD
+177 YSFSKKSMLVLRDGD

-216 STTTTTTT
+216 STTTTT
-224 HDDDSEDDEMSS
+224 HNDESEEDEMSS

-255 VAELIYATDFGASLR
+255 VAELIYATDFGASLK

-305 LNAFTTRKSRTKKRL
+305 LNAFQR
-320 IKGVVDENDD
+320 
-330 DENDD
+330 
-335 VRRRERNSNSNSNSN
+335 NSNSNSN
-350 SNNSDVVNIDVRL
+350 SNNSPVVNIDVRL
-363 NWEVKTVEKEDER
+363 NWEVETVEKEDER

-382 GRTTTTTSEKKTLY
+382 GRTTTTETSEKKTLY

-419 KKNPKTPTSTSS
+419 DKK
-431 STSPSSESSSPPKTQ
+431 

-453 PPLSEEKQKALRA
+453 PPLSEEKRKALRA

-511 TINDSDDDD
+511 TIYSDEDD
-520 NNNNNNDEEESKKEE
+520 NNNNNNNNTNEEEESKKEE

-550 AMAKINPKKRIEMAF
+550 AMAKIDPNERIEMAF
-565 KQFVW
+565 QQFVW
-570 ITMRITNDDDGRKE
+570 ITMRITNDDDDGRKE

-615 VGCDRRTRELL
+615 VGCDRKTRDLL

-661 KEVLESLKKTK
+661 KEVLESLKLQ
-672 S
+672 

>member
-1 MNQMGQKGS
+1 MRTPLLKRRVKGNTVTTKIPHKIFMGQKGS
-10 KLNDDFDETRAR
+10 EKNDFENERERET
-22 RKEKKTKAKNTTDDV
+22 KKTNEEEDFSDDIII
-37 LFDVLILGAGMSGLS
+37 FDVVILGAGMSGVS
-52 CAREICFALG
+52 CAREICFALH
-62 DDDDFDEK
+62 DDDDDEK
-70 NAIKIALLEGNATVG
+70 NARKVALLEAQSTVG

-91 NKIAKW
+91 NNIAKW
-97 PVELGAEFVHGEIK
+97 PVELGAEFIHGEVK

-118 ETTMRREEDLEEI
+118 TETMRREEDLEE
-131 DEKKAKPK
+131 DLDGKKGTPK
-139 LQFSAFEW
+139 RMQCSAFEW
-147 PDRYAMNTTNK
+147 PDRYAMNTTTTNNSNT
-158 EEKEEK
+158 EEKE
-164 ENYSSSIQKEAPL
+164 ALL
-177 YSFSKSILLLRDGD
+177 YSFSKKSMLVLRDGD

-216 STTTTTTT
+216 STTTTTT
-224 HDDDSEDDEMSS
+224 HNDESEEDEMSS

-255 VAELIYATDFGASLR
+255 VAELIYATDFGASLK

-305 LNAFTTRKSRTKKRL
+305 LNAFQR
-320 IKGVVDENDD
+320 
-330 DENDD
+330 
-335 VRRRERNSNSNSNSN
+335 NSNSNSN
-350 SNNSDVVNIDVRL
+350 SNNSPVVNIDVRL
-363 NWEVKTVEKEDER
+363 NWEVETVEKEDER

-382 GRTTTTTSEKKTLY
+382 GRTTTTETSEKKTLY

-411 TDDDDSDD
+411 TDDNDSDD
-419 KKNPKTPTSTSS
+419 DKK
-431 STSPSSESSSPPKTQ
+431 

-453 PPLSEEKQKALRA
+453 PPLSEEKRKALRA

-511 TINDSDDDD
+511 TIYSDEDD
-520 NNNNNNDEEESKKEE
+520 NNNNNNTNEEEESKKEE

-550 AMAKINPKKRIEMAF
+550 AMAKIDPNERIEMAF
-565 KQFVW
+565 QQFVW
-570 ITMRITNDDDGRKE
+570 ITMRITNDDDDGRKE

-615 VGCDRRTRELL
+615 VGCDRKTRDLL

-646 NPCLQGAFETGVRAA
+646 NPCLQGAFETGVRAG
-661 KEVLESLKKTK
+661 KEVLESLKLQ
-672 S
+672 